1 MAQPK
6 YKIILPKSK
15 AQFESEL
22 QNIFKKNP
30 NLHYIFRVFENYI
43 LLEELSELLL
53 KYQDKIVKFK
63 KNKSMVVLI
72 EDIDYEQIPEFMSVA
87 PTEEEAVDIIDF
99 EEIERD
105 FF

>member
-1 MAQPK
+1 MAQAK

-30 NLHYIFRVFENYI
+30 NLHYIFRVLDEYI
-43 LLEELSELLL
+43 SLEELSELLL
-53 KYQDKIVKFK
+53 KYQNKIEQFK
-63 KNKSMVVLI
+63 KNKSIVILM
-72 EDIDYEQIPEFMSVA
+72 EGIDYEEFPEFMSVA

-105 FF
+105 FY